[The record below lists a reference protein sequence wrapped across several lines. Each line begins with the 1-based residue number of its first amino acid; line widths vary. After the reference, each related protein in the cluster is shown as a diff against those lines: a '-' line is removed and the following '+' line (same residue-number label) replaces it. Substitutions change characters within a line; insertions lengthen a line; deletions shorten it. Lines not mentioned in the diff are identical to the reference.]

1 MTGGA
6 SEATD
11 KLIQFVTTFHA
22 KAIPEPARAA
32 CKTYLLD
39 SLGVA
44 VAGSTAP
51 WTGDLVALQSQ
62 WGKGTD
68 ARAWIFGDRL
78 PAPAAAFC
86 NAYQIHNSEFDCI
99 HEAAVVHPM
108 AVTLPALMAVAE
120 RNGGVSGSDFL
131 AALTIGVEVACTIGI
146 AATGGMR
153 FFRPATA
160 GAFGAV
166 AAIGRLSG
174 FDEETLRNAMGAV
187 YGQLSGNM
195 QAHTEGSALL
205 AMQIGFN
212 ARNAVIACD
221 MAASGITAPRN
232 MLEGEFGYF
241 TLFEE
246 SHSFESA
253 VEGLGKSWRITK
265 VAHKPFPSGR
275 ATHGVLDAVLEL
287 QRVEKFAATD
297 VTRIDALVPPLTYQL
312 VARPPRAGMT
322 PNQARLCI
330 PYVLARALRDG
341 KLGVEDFTAEALAD
355 SETFAIANK
364 ISVTKEDNSN
374 PSALAPVTI
383 KVALQDGR
391 TLNRTQA
398 LIYGNPAK
406 PMSHDAHLEKFRT
419 NWGAGTVSLR
429 PDNAD
434 RLIAQIDGIENVT
447 DMREIVDLMVR

>member
-1 MTGGA
+1 LTGGA
-6 SEATD
+6 SEATA
-11 KLIQFVTTFHA
+11 KLIHFVTTFRA
-22 KAIPEPARAA
+22 EKIPESARAT
-32 CKTYLLD
+32 CKIFLLD

-51 WTGDLVALQSQ
+51 WTDSLVALQSQ
-62 WGKGTD
+62 WGTGTD
-68 ARAWIFGDRL
+68 ARAWVFGDKF

-86 NAYQIHNSEFDCI
+86 NAYQVHNSEFDCI

-131 AALTIGVEVACTIGI
+131 AALTIGVEIACTIGI

-174 FDEETLRNAMGAV
+174 FNDDILRNAMGAV

-212 ARNAVIACD
+212 ARNAVVACD
-221 MAASGITAPRN
+221 MAASGIAAPRD

-241 TLFEE
+241 SLFEE
-246 SHSFESA
+246 SHSFDSA
-253 VEGLGKSWRITK
+253 VENLGRPWRITE

-287 QRVEKFAATD
+287 QRAENFAATD

-330 PYVLARALRDG
+330 PYVLARALRGG
-341 KLGVEDFTAEALAD
+341 KLGVEDFTAAALAD
-355 SETFAIANK
+355 SETFALANK
-364 ISVTKEDNSN
+364 ISVIREDNSN
-374 PSALAPVTI
+374 PSALAPVTV
-383 KVALQDGR
+383 KVTLRDGQ
-391 TLNRTQA
+391 TLNRIQE

-406 PMSHDAHLEKFRT
+406 PMSRDAHLEKFRT
-419 NWGAGTVSLR
+419 NWGAGTVSLP

-447 DMREIVDLMVR
+447 DMREIVDLMVQ